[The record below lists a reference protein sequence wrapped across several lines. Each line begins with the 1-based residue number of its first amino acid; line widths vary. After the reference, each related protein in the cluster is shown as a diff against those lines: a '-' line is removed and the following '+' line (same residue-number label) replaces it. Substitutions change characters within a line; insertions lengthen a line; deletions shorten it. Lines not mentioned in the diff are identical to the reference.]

1 MGPERG
7 KDSRSRKS
15 KGMSRG
21 KASDLKKTRKE
32 RLGKTRTQNE
42 GLWIYFPRTTIVY
55 MCVLAGQKVS

>member
-21 KASDLKKTRKE
+21 KASNLKKTRK
-32 RLGKTRTQNE
+32 RK
-42 GLWIYFPRTTIVY
+42 
-55 MCVLAGQKVS
+55 AG

>member
-21 KASDLKKTRKE
+21 KASNLKKKQ
-32 RLGKTRTQNE
+32 GKKGWVKPEHRMKDSGFIFQ
-42 GLWIYFPRTTIVY
+42 GL
-55 MCVLAGQKVS
+55 L